1 MLSEYKEFISSKKT
15 IREDTG
21 FSTDR
26 SSIHD
31 ALFEYQ
37 RDVVLWA
44 LKKGRAAIFA
54 DTGLGKTIMQCEWAR
69 QISKKTGLP
78 VLILAPLCI
87 ADQTQRE
94 AKEVLGMDVIRY
106 SESYDGS
113 NGVYVTNYEQIK
125 NIDFSEFI
133 GIVLDESSI
142 LKHRDSKT
150 RMMIMDKIKHINF
163 RLSLTAT
170 PAPNDY
176 MEFGSQSDFLGVM
189 SQESMWATFF
199 INDVKESAKWRLK
212 KHSEHDFWAWV
223 SSWAVIFRRPSDIG
237 HPENDFNLPELQYH
251 NHVVDSN
258 LDIKDYLEKNG
269 MGLLGRNRAR
279 IDTIEKRV
287 NKCLEIVDNIRQFNQ
302 DEPVLIWCH
311 LNDESAMIYK
321 AISDKYSNVVEVS
334 GQQKDEVKKDGLIG
348 FTSGKYTT
356 LITKPKIAGFGMNW
370 QQCAN
375 MIFVGL
381 NDSYEQLYQAVRR
394 CYRFGQQRPV
404 HANIITADIENAV
417 LENINVKDDKM
428 MAMYDNIIE
437 HMKDFQSDGIVDRA
451 ANRDPKSNGRIEKDD
466 NLEIYNGDCVDY
478 VSSLESNSIDYS
490 IFSPP
495 FASLYTYSDDDR
507 DMGNSRTEDEFYHHF
522 DFMLKELYRVMA
534 EGRLVSIHCMNL
546 PTSKTRHGYIGIRD
560 FRGEIIRMMQSHG
573 FIYASEVT
581 IWKCPV
587 VAMQRTKALGLL
599 WKQIK
604 KDSTMNRQGIPDYL
618 MTFRKTGVNKK
629 PVSHTPDQFPVDRWQ
644 NLAQPTWQN
653 IRQSNT
659 LNFKHARDDRDERHI
674 CPLQLD
680 LIERCLELWTMP
692 NDTVLSPFTGI
703 GSEGVVSLE
712 MGRKFKGS
720 ELKPSYFNAANEH
733 LKESSGNV
741 KRLWPCDDPIYD
753 KTNGNKDKPKP
764 EDKRPDIKEIL
775 PEKKAFNLFD
785 ILGHENE
792 SYILS

>member
-1 MLSEYKEFISSKKT
+1 MLNTEYRDFIESK
-15 IREDTG
+15 RVVQEDIG
-21 FSTDR
+21 FNVDNVHES
-26 SSIHD
+26 
-31 ALFEYQ
+31 LFGYQ
-37 RDVVLWA
+37 KDVVIWA

-54 DTGLGKTIMQCEWAR
+54 DTGLGKTIMQCEWAER
-69 QISKKTGLP
+69 VRIETCKP

-87 ADQTQRE
+87 AEQTQRE
-94 AKEVLGMDVIRY
+94 ANEVLNLNVKRY
-106 SESYDGS
+106 DSDCD
-113 NGVYVTNYEQIK
+113 NLDGVYVTNYEQIK
-125 NIDFSEFI
+125 NIDFSEFS

-150 RMMIMDKIKHINF
+150 RMMVMEKISHINY

-176 MEFGSQSDFLGVM
+176 MEFGSQSEFLGVM

-212 KHSEHDFWAWV
+212 KHSEEDFWAWV

-237 HPENDFNLPELQYH
+237 HPENDFELPELNYK
-251 NHVVDSN
+251 NHVVDSG
-258 LDIKDYLEKNG
+258 LDINDYLEKNG

-279 IDTIEKRV
+279 RDTIEKRV
-287 NKCLEIVDNIRQFNQ
+287 NRCLDIVDNIRSNSE
-302 DEPVLIWCH
+302 DEPILIWCH
-311 LNDESAMIYK
+311 LNDESSMIHK
-321 AISDKYSNVVEVS
+321 AISEKYSDVVEVS
-334 GQQKDEVKKDGLIG
+334 GQQKDSVKKDGLLG
-348 FTSGKYTT
+348 FTSGKYSI

-394 CYRFGQQRPV
+394 CYRFGQKRSV
-404 HANIITADIENAV
+404 TANIITADIEEAV

-428 MAMYDNIIE
+428 KSMYDNIID
-437 HMKDFQSDGIVDRA
+437 HMRCFQSGGLKDRKL
-451 ANRDPKSNGRIEKDD
+451 NIDSRSNGRVEKD
-466 NLEIYNGDCVDY
+466 NNFEIYNGDCVDY
-478 VSSLESNSIDYS
+478 VSSLESNSIDYT

-507 DMGNSRTEDEFYHHF
+507 DMGNSRSENEFYTHF

-546 PTSKTRHGYIGIRD
+546 PTSKARHGFIGIRD
-560 FRGEIIRMMQSHG
+560 FRGEIIKMMQSHG

-604 KDSTMNRQGIPDYL
+604 KDSAMNRQGIPDYL
-618 MTFRKTGVNKK
+618 MTFRKDGINKK
-629 PVSHTPDQFPVDRWQ
+629 PVSHTPEQFPVDRWQ

-680 LIERCLELWTMP
+680 LIERCLELWTLP
-692 NDTVLSPFTGI
+692 NDTILSPFTGI

-720 ELKPSYFNAANEH
+720 ELKPSYFNAAHEH
-733 LKESSGNV
+733 LKEASGDV

-753 KTNGNKDKPKP
+753 KTESNKLKKKPVENKNIIEINQNDKH
-764 EDKRPDIKEIL
+764 DDLFEIM
-775 PEKKAFNLFD
+775 
-785 ILGHENE
+785 GVM
-792 SYILS
+792 